1 MSEIDPIQFG
11 QLINQVENLNKT
23 VHNLTVEVDDLKQT
37 ISGGRG
43 LAIGLFMAAGGIG
56 AGLTKAFDSLF
67 R

>member
-11 QLINQVENLNKT
+11 QLINQVENLNNT
-23 VHNLTVEVDDLKQT
+23 VKNLTVEVDDLKQT

-56 AGLTKAFDSLF
+56 AGLTKALDHLF